1 MSVIETEI
9 RMLRQEL
16 RQELK
21 ELRQLIAGR
30 NMAIM
35 GNYVKQDVAC
45 TMLNI
50 KARRLADIRIH
61 IDKDGKKVGCI
72 RWRKG
77 AGRTVEYHKAD
88 LEKYLSKITIG

>member
-1 MSVIETEI
+1 MSVLETEI
-9 RMLRQEL
+9 KRLREEQ
-16 RQELK
+16 QQMFK

-30 NMAIM
+30 NMAM
-35 GNYVKQDVAC
+35 LGSYVKQDVAC
-45 TMLNI
+45 EMLNI
-50 KARRLADIRIH
+50 KTRRLADIRIH
-61 IDKDGKKVGCI
+61 TDKDGKKVGCI